1 MIIIVIILIVIM
13 ITMMIIIMI
22 IVILRRGKTPARR
35 GIINHT
41 DTTTNIILLL
51 LIIIIIMSINTATN
65 YKRFAEL
72 DAEIHMVV
80 LHVCI
85 TCQSFETYFLPRV
98 LGGAK
103 RLVSVPQSGYSA
115 KGGAVG
121 GGCSG

>member
-41 DTTTNIILLL
+41 DTTTNIILL